1 MELDS
6 LYQEVILD
14 HYKHPLNKG
23 LASTYGAQV
32 HHVNPSCGDE
42 ITLNITAQDGVITAI
57 TWDGVGCS
65 ISQASVSI
73 ASDLLINKSFNQAE
87 LILNEFTEL
96 MQSKGTKE
104 GNPDVLEDAVALEG
118 DVIVQRG
125 GEHAEMH
132 VVPFWRHAVHQSP
145 RSGWVVKHAFA
156 AVDHQGTVRPGIAA
170 PVDRGDQCDRG
181 RPFGHIGRIGQGLLA
196 GRLAFGPA
204 ADQSD
209 Q

>member
-23 LASTYGAQV
+23 LSENYGAQV

-42 ITLNITAQDGVITAI
+42 ITLNITATDGKISAI

-73 ASDLLINKSFNQAE
+73 ASDLLLNKSFAE
-87 LILNEFTEL
+87 ADAILNDFTEL

-104 GNPDVLEDAVALEG
+104 GNPDVLEDAVALAG
-118 DVIVQRG
+118 VSKFPARIKCALLGWMAFKDAAVRINTTTG
-125 GEHAEMH
+125 GE
-132 VVPFWRHAVHQSP
+132 
-145 RSGWVVKHAFA
+145 
-156 AVDHQGTVRPGIAA
+156 
-170 PVDRGDQCDRG
+170 
-181 RPFGHIGRIGQGLLA
+181 
-196 GRLAFGPA
+196 
-204 ADQSD
+204 
-209 Q
+209 

>member
-42 ITLNITAQDGVITAI
+42 ITLNITAKAGVITAI

-87 LILNEFTEL
+87 MILNEFTEL
-96 MQSKGTKE
+96 MQSKGTKT
-104 GNPDVLEDAVALEG
+104 GNPDVLEDAVALAG
-118 DVIVQRG
+118 VSKFPARIKCALLGWMAFKDAAVRINTTTG
-125 GEHAEMH
+125 GE
-132 VVPFWRHAVHQSP
+132 
-145 RSGWVVKHAFA
+145 
-156 AVDHQGTVRPGIAA
+156 
-170 PVDRGDQCDRG
+170 
-181 RPFGHIGRIGQGLLA
+181 
-196 GRLAFGPA
+196 
-204 ADQSD
+204 
-209 Q
+209 